1 METHLVEYKQ
11 KWNDEFLKELCAF
24 ANAEGGTLFIGIKDN
39 GEICGITDAKELLE
53 NLPNKINL
61 TMGILPTIKLLED
74 NDRQYLQIQ
83 VEHSERPVSLRGRF
97 YKRSGSTVQEVSG
110 SQLSEF
116 LLSKSNRQWD
126 DFTCEGA
133 TLDDID
139 PKAIDYF
146 LRCAIAI
153 GNMPRAALNDSIET
167 ILANLNLLTQDNQ
180 LKNAAVLLFGKHPQ
194 RFFNGAR
201 FRIGRFMADGA
212 DLVRQDI
219 IEGNIIQMADDV
231 MAKLRADYLTSPI
244 RFDGMR
250 RIEQLEIPEDALREL
265 VYNAIIHRDYL
276 GADTQMKV
284 FNDHIWCWNE
294 GALPEGFD
302 VEQMMKAHMSKPR
315 NRLIA
320 SVFYKAGFVESWGRG
335 IEKVCTAFKAANLPV
350 PTFETFCGGTVMTIP
365 RNNPNTESVD
375 TTQKNVVENVADKL
389 TERQQVILKI
399 IRRFVADHVVE
410 GVVDTG
416 VEIPS
421 ALTIAKQ
428 IKTSSR
434 TVQRELAYLQAQGII
449 RRIGGDFGG
458 HWEVIDK

>member
-1 METHLVEYKQ
+1 
-11 KWNDEFLKELCAF
+11 
-24 ANAEGGTLFIGIKDN
+24 
-39 GEICGITDAKELLE
+39 
-53 NLPNKINL
+53 
-61 TMGILPTIKLLED
+61 
-74 NDRQYLQIQ
+74 
-83 VEHSERPVSLRGRF
+83 
-97 YKRSGSTVQEVSG
+97 
-110 SQLSEF
+110 
-116 LLSKSNRQWD
+116 
-126 DFTCEGA
+126 
-133 TLDDID
+133 
-139 PKAIDYF
+139 
-146 LRCAIAI
+146 
-153 GNMPRAALNDSIET
+153 
-167 ILANLNLLTQDNQ
+167 
-180 LKNAAVLLFGKHPQ
+180 
-194 RFFNGAR
+194 
-201 FRIGRFMADGA
+201 
-212 DLVRQDI
+212 
-219 IEGNIIQMADDV
+219 
-231 MAKLRADYLTSPI
+231 
-244 RFDGMR
+244 
-250 RIEQLEIPEDALREL
+250 
-265 VYNAIIHRDYL
+265 
-276 GADTQMKV
+276 MKV

-399 IRRFVADHVVE
+399 IRRFVADHVVK